1 MLTWL
6 NDNQGFVMS
15 VLTLV
20 YVVATICILISN
32 RKSANAATIA
42 NKQQLA
48 LQLLER
54 RFNSY
59 YMLHEWISIA
69 KTLLIQNFSTGN
81 PLDAFNAM
89 LYNNAKD
96 KELESINNQLNLVE
110 TYLSQD
116 SIPADYKEQLLV
128 NLKKLTQERFFKRCA
143 MLDVENGLINQIEI
157 LFPQIEFE
165 LIKSFS
171 SSFIDAAVNSNTN
184 NLEQVK
190 HNVQKILDKDILGS
204 LWKVIKDI

>member
-54 RFNSY
+54 R
-59 YMLHEWISIA
+59 
-69 KTLLIQNFSTGN
+69 
-81 PLDAFNAM
+81 
-89 LYNNAKD
+89 
-96 KELESINNQLNLVE
+96 
-110 TYLSQD
+110 
-116 SIPADYKEQLLV
+116 
-128 NLKKLTQERFFKRCA
+128 C
-143 MLDVENGLINQIEI
+143 
-157 LFPQIEFE
+157 
-165 LIKSFS
+165 
-171 SSFIDAAVNSNTN
+171 
-184 NLEQVK
+184 
-190 HNVQKILDKDILGS
+190 
-204 LWKVIKDI
+204 

>member
-59 YMLHEWISIA
+59 YMLNEWISIA

-89 LYNNAKD
+89 LYNNAK
-96 KELESINNQLNLVE
+96 
-110 TYLSQD
+110 
-116 SIPADYKEQLLV
+116 
-128 NLKKLTQERFFKRCA
+128 
-143 MLDVENGLINQIEI
+143 
-157 LFPQIEFE
+157 
-165 LIKSFS
+165 
-171 SSFIDAAVNSNTN
+171 
-184 NLEQVK
+184 
-190 HNVQKILDKDILGS
+190 
-204 LWKVIKDI
+204 